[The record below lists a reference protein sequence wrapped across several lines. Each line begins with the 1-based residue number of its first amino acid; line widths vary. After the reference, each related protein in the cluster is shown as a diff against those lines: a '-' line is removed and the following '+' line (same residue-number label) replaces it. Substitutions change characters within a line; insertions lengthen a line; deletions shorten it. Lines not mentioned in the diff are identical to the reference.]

1 MEAGYCQIRSHISYA
16 INAQFINFIFIFN
29 NLSTTKSYNIMFN
42 GLILIAALEFG
53 GTILYCFYINHLKRI
68 VKDKI
73 LAEKMIEFIVK
84 CLPVDDTSTEIN
96 MVQVSNEDSLREEL
110 LIEE

>member
-1 MEAGYCQIRSHISYA
+1 M
-16 INAQFINFIFIFN
+16 
-29 NLSTTKSYNIMFN
+29 
-42 GLILIAALEFG
+42 
-53 GTILYCFYINHLKRI
+53 KRI
-68 VKDKI
+68 VKDKM

-84 CLPVDDTSTEIN
+84 CLPVDDTSAEIN